1 MRAFR
6 AQGLIEGR
14 GQTDT
19 GMDGYRGRSDEGS
32 NRDAPLRASIIETG
46 PLIMAEMCNRRMPRR
61 EGQKP

>member
-46 PLIMAEMCNRRMPRR
+46 PLIMA
-61 EGQKP
+61 